1 MLRARI
7 GEASRPAKRSKEIGA
22 IAISGVAACGG
33 ASDDWLD
40 ALRARLDGNRRLLG
54 DLLRAQLPQA
64 VYRMPEA
71 GYLAWID
78 LSAYGWGDDPA
89 VRIQRDAKVALHH
102 GPQFG
107 AEGVG
112 FVRLNFGC
120 APDVLTDAV
129 TRIGALAP
137 A

>member
-1 MLRARI
+1 
-7 GEASRPAKRSKEIGA
+7 
-22 IAISGVAACGG
+22 
-33 ASDDWLD
+33 
-40 ALRARLDGNRRLLG
+40 
-54 DLLRAQLPQA
+54 
-64 VYRMPEA
+64 MPEA

-107 AEGVG
+107 AEGAG